1 MGIRN
6 FLFSYRSFTPVP
18 LAISLIYFS
27 KPIYPYSNIGL
38 ALIFLGEYIR
48 ISAVRYAGGITRTTK
63 VGAPSLCTAGPYSRT
78 RNPLYLGNVVIYC
91 GVALLAGGPFLFEM
105 VFVTFFYFIF
115 QYWMIISLEEETLNS
130 LFNIEYSNY
139 CKNVPRLAPR
149 LTPWKSGG
157 KNNPLSFRN
166 VLNAE
171 KRTLQNILIFIF
183 IIYSKSYMDL

>member
-48 ISAVRYAGGITRTTK
+48 ISAVRYAGGVTRTMK

-78 RNPLYLGNVVIYC
+78 RNPLYLGNVIIYC
-91 GVALLAGGPFLFEM
+91 GVALFAGGPFLFEM
-105 VFVTFFYFIF
+105 VFY
-115 QYWMIISLEEETLNS
+115 L
-130 LFNIEYSNY
+130 
-139 CKNVPRLAPR
+139 
-149 LTPWKSGG
+149 
-157 KNNPLSFRN
+157 
-166 VLNAE
+166 
-171 KRTLQNILIFIF
+171 LI
-183 IIYSKSYMDL
+183 